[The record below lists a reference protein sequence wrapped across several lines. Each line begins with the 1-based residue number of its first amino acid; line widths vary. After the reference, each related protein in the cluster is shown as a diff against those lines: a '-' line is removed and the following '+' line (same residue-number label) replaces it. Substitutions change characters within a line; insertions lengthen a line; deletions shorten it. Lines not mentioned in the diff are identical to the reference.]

1 MRKIIDWALPFVAAL
16 GLVGMALANP
26 DPLARE
32 ALCSRLGV
40 CFYSKHPEFWNGLFY
55 DLGLGA
61 VVSIVF
67 YWLLVKLPDYS
78 KRRRIRRYLTSS
90 YKAVRRDMTF
100 NFLSAFNNAAVSYEL
115 IYEIITQNKF
125 KEYFNEPSERV
136 DGDRWDDVANNISRV
151 EIQEIAHCLNVL
163 KSDIEY
169 LLNSVEHFDNETFDI
184 LQNTSKAISVTDF
197 QSEDHDNRKRLLGFL
212 WQIMAGWNPITGYV
226 DKDPIQSAIDRV

>member
-1 MRKIIDWALPFVAAL
+1 MRKIIDWALPFVAAF
-16 GLVGMALANP
+16 GLVGMTLANP

-32 ALCSRLGV
+32 AMCRRLGV

-90 YKAVRRDMTF
+90 YRAVRRDMVVQ
-100 NFLSAFNNAAVSYEL
+100 FLFAANRTSVSYDL
-115 IYEIITQNKF
+115 VYDLVPQKNF
-125 KEYFNEPSERV
+125 KDYFKTKSVLVN
-136 DGDRWDDVANNISRV
+136 GDRWHDVANNISV
-151 EIQEIAHCLNVL
+151 NEIKEISICLGIL
-163 KSDIEY
+163 KSDIDY
-169 LLNSVEHFDNETFDI
+169 LLNTVDYIDDKTFAV
-184 LQNTSKAISVTDF
+184 LQNASKAISVTDF
-197 QSEDHDNRKRLLGFL
+197 HSDDYDSRKSLFQFL